1 MVEKIALTVQEVA
14 VAIGISDRRVWDL
27 INVEGFPVVRL
38 GKRVVIPVDGL
49 RQWLAEQ
56 AERGEVVKL

>member
-1 MVEKIALTVQEVA
+1 MEKLAFNVAEAA

-27 INVEGFPVVRL
+27 INVEGFPVVRI

-56 AERGEVVKL
+56 SERGEVVKL